1 MTKASKGSRI
11 IRGALDAVLAERK
24 LAEIID
30 ELMEKRYRRFSPKKI
45 EGKKKYHLNATQV
58 KLEISRG
65 KKRGSRNPYVRVSF
79 LAGDV
84 GAEDALFD
92 FYERRGFENGE
103 LLTRFFSNCECSNP
117 EQITEQYLRPFKSL
131 DQLGTLTV
139 DRKNRCVELE
149 FDLKVLKGKIR
160 NKIENAIIY
169 CLLKPMLMVGAP
181 KYAEVLKQMREE
193 YLKEKY
199 GRA

>member
-30 ELMEKRYRRFSPKKI
+30 ELMDKRYRGYSPKRI
-45 EGKKKYHLNATQV
+45 EKRKYHLKVGQV
-58 KLEISRG
+58 ELEISRG
-65 KKRGSRNPYVRVSF
+65 KRRSSRNPYVRVSF
-79 LAGDV
+79 AGDTK
-84 GAEDALFD
+84 AENALFD
-92 FYERRGFENGE
+92 FYEWRGFENKE
-103 LLTRFFSNCECSNP
+103 LLTTFFSSCECLNP
-117 EQITEQYLRPFKSL
+117 EQIANQYLRSFESL

-139 DRKNRCVELE
+139 DRGKRCVELE
-149 FDLKVLKGKIR
+149 FNLRVLKGEIR
-160 NKIENAIIY
+160 NKIEDAIVF

-181 KYAEVLKQMREE
+181 KYVKVLKQMREK

-199 GRA
+199 EHP

>member
-30 ELMEKRYRRFSPKKI
+30 ELMDKRYRGYSPKKL
-45 EGKKKYHLNATQV
+45 EKRKYHLKVGQV
-58 KLEISRG
+58 ELEISRG
-65 KKRGSRNPYVRVSF
+65 KRRGSRNPYVRAS
-79 LAGDV
+79 LLRGDTK
-84 GAEDALFD
+84 AENALFD
-92 FYERRGFENGE
+92 FYEWRGFENKE
-103 LLTRFFSNCECSNP
+103 LLTTFFSNCKYPNP
-117 EQITEQYLRPFKSL
+117 EQIANQYLGPFESL

-139 DRKNRCVELE
+139 DRGKRCVELE
-149 FDLKVLKGKIR
+149 FNLRVLKGEIR
-160 NKIENAIIY
+160 NKIEDAIVF

-181 KYAEVLKQMREE
+181 KYVKVLKQMREK

-199 GRA
+199 EHP